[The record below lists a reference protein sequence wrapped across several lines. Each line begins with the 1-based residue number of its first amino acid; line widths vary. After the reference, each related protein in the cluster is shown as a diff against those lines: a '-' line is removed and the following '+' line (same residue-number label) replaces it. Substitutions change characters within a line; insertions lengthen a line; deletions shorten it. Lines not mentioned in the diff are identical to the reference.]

1 MNNKGIKRLGNFE
14 IIYNNVYVFILESK
28 KSIKCA
34 GWGNKRKFVS
44 KYGDYKVYTSHN
56 SHADKTTELIL
67 VKD

>member
-1 MNNKGIKRLGNFE
+1 MTSKETLKNFKT
-14 IIYNNVYVFILESK
+14 IYDTVYVFILESK
-28 KSIKCA
+28 KSLKCV

-67 VKD
+67 VED